1 MVKKITILSVLEPF
15 LEQPNEELHLAEI
28 SRQLKQP
35 HPTTRQHLNELEKRG
50 ILIKTIKGRQTN
62 YKLKLDNPLSIDYL
76 TITEKNKLIE
86 KIEKNL
92 ILREIHT
99 LIKEKYS
106 NNNTIIFGSTAE
118 ENKKNNDIDI
128 LITGKI
134 NRKDFS
140 ELSEKINKKTH
151 IINTEKERVTK
162 TLKEE
167 IRKKHIIINKTEETL
182 RWLYWE

>member
-15 LEQPNEELHLAEI
+15 LEQPKEALHLAEI

-50 ILIKTIKGRQTN
+50 ILIKSIKGRQTN
-62 YKLKLDNPLSIDYL
+62 YKLKLENPLTIDYL
-76 TITEKNKLIE
+76 SITEKNKLIE
-86 KIEKNL
+86 KIEKNN

-106 NNNTIIFGSTAE
+106 GSIAIIFGSTAE

-128 LITGKI
+128 LITGKV
-134 NRKDFS
+134 NKKDFS
-140 ELSEKINKKTH
+140 ILSEKINKKIH
-151 IINTEKERVTK
+151 IINTDKENVTS

-167 IRKKHIIINKTEETL
+167 IRKKHIIINNTEETL